1 MQPLTGKKALIT
13 GATKGIG
20 RAIAKKLATAGADI
34 ACTYLHSTQEAHTLL
49 EELQAIGTRVYAY
62 QNDAANHNAVQ
73 TLIEKVMS
81 DLGGLDI
88 LVNNAGITQDHLLL
102 RMDEQAWDKVLQVN
116 LKSAFNTVK
125 ATTKIFIKQRS
136 GVIINI
142 SSVVGIRGNA
152 GQANYAAS
160 KAGLI
165 GFTKSVALELGA
177 KNIRANVIAPGLIH
191 TQMTADL
198 AERVAQ
204 DWVSKIPLR
213 RIGTPEDVAN
223 CALFLASDAAS
234 YITGQVIQVDGGIHT

>member
-49 EELQAIGTRVYAY
+49 EELQTIGTRVYTY
-62 QNDAANHNAVQ
+62 QNDAANYNAVQ
-73 TLIEKVMS
+73 TLIEKVMA

-234 YITGQVIQVDGGIHT
+234 YITGQVIQVDGGIYT

>member
-20 RAIAKKLATAGADI
+20 RAIAKKLAAAGADV

-73 TLIEKVMS
+73 TLIEKVMT

-136 GVIINI
+136 GAIINI

-198 AERVAQ
+198 AEHVAK